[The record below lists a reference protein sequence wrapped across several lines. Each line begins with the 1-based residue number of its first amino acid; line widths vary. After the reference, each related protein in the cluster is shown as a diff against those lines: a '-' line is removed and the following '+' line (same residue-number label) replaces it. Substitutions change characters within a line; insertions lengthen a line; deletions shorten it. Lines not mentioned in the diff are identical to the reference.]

1 MFTLIVKGGVVM
13 APIILL
19 SVVALAIIIERI
31 WVLLSIRLNM
41 ALFAKDVFLD
51 LQKGDYARAAEKCGQ
66 TRHPVGKMFLLA
78 ISNRGMRRE
87 NLEKLLEREG
97 EKSIHGLER
106 GMQLLLIII
115 GVEPMLG
122 FLGTIVGLIN
132 AFMAWE
138 QLGANI
144 TVSTLAGGIYQ
155 AMITTA
161 GGLIAAIP
169 YFICFHLIAGSIK
182 NQAAQM
188 SYFGDQLLNVLGS
201 SRREAAV

>member
-1 MFTLIVKGGVVM
+1 MFTLIVKGGWVM

-19 SVVALAIIIERI
+19 SVVALAIIIERV

-51 LQKGDYARAAEKCGQ
+51 LQRGDYARAAEKCGS
-66 TRHPVGKMFLLA
+66 TKHPIGKLFLLG
-78 ISNRGMRRE
+78 ISNRGMKRDQ
-87 NLEKLLEREG
+87 LEKVLEREG
-97 EKSIHGLER
+97 EKSVHGLER
-106 GMQLLLIII
+106 GMQALLIIV

-122 FLGTIVGLIN
+122 FLGTIVGLIA
-132 AFMAWE
+132 AFMNWE
-138 QLGANI
+138 QLGANV
-144 TVSTLAGGIYQ
+144 TVSALAGGIYQ

-169 YFICFHLIAGSIK
+169 YFICYHLIEGSIK

-188 SYFGDQLLNVLGS
+188 SYFGEQLLNVLGS

>member
-1 MFTLIVKGGVVM
+1 MFSLIVKGGWVM

-19 SVVALAIIIERI
+19 SVIALALIIERI

-41 ALFAKDVFLD
+41 ALFAKDVFHD
-51 LQKGDYARAAEKCGQ
+51 LQRGDYAHAAEKCGS
-66 TRHPVGKMFLLA
+66 TKHPIGKMFLLA
-78 ISNRGMRRE
+78 ISNRGMKRE
-87 NLEKLLEREG
+87 NLEKILEREG

-106 GMQLLLIII
+106 GMQFLLIIV

-122 FLGTIVGLIN
+122 FLGTIVGLIA
-132 AFMAWE
+132 AFMNWE
-138 QLGANI
+138 QLGANV
-144 TVSTLAGGIYQ
+144 TVSALAGGIYQ

-169 YFICFHLIAGSIK
+169 YFICYHLIEGRIK

-188 SYFGDQLLNVLGS
+188 SYFGEQLLNVLGS
-201 SRREAAV
+201 PRREAAV